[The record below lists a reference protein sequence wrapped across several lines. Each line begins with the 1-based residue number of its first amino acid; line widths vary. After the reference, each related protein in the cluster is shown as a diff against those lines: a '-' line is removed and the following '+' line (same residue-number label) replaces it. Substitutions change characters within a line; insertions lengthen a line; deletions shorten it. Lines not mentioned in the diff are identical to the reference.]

1 MQRLGAQV
9 VVAIALVS
17 ALLPAGA
24 GAAGGSGVA
33 PLVSPNAAFRWDRAA
48 LEAIKETGPGPTI
61 AARALAVLHTCMFDA
76 WAAYDPLAV
85 GTRLGASLRRPAE
98 ERTAEAKE
106 EAVSRAAR
114 LAAADLFP
122 ALAPRFDALLAGQGF
137 DPAAPPTG
145 GSPAGVARR
154 ACQAVLDFRHRDG
167 SNQLGDEPG
176 SSGGPYSDWTGYR
189 SVNDPDHVNDPDR
202 WQPLPVPDGKGG
214 TTAQAFLTPQWGR
227 VVPFAPRPREAEAL
241 DPGPPRVGT
250 SARQTETE
258 EMLRLSAGLSDEH
271 KVIAEYW
278 ADGAGTEF
286 PPGHWMLF
294 GQFCSRRDAHGLDAD
309 VKLFFV
315 LANAMLDASITA
327 WDAKRRF
334 DSVRPVTLVRRAYAG
349 QRVMAWGGPYQ
360 GTREIDGSQWR
371 PYIPTPPFPEYVS
384 GHSTFSAAGAQ
395 VLRMLTGRGDF
406 GATVRIPAGASRIE
420 PGAVPARE
428 VVLRWSTFDE
438 AADQAGYARRLGG
451 IHFLTGDLDGRLAGR
466 RVAAQ
471 VVARAQEYFNG
482 LT

>member
-371 PYIPTPPFPEYVS
+371 PYIPTPPFPEYAP
-384 GHSTFSAAGAQ
+384 GIPPSAPREPRCCACS
-395 VLRMLTGRGDF
+395 
-406 GATVRIPAGASRIE
+406 PAGGTSGPRCGSRPAP
-420 PGAVPARE
+420 PGSSPAPC
-428 VVLRWSTFDE
+428 
-438 AADQAGYARRLGG
+438 RLGRWCCAG
-451 IHFLTGDLDGRLAGR
+451 PPSMRPPTRPATPAALAGSTSSPATSTGASPDGGWR
-466 RVAAQ
+466 PRWWPGPRSTSTA
-471 VVARAQEYFNG
+471 
-482 LT
+482 